1 MLHNNIFTNFSIHYH
16 LFNDARFDHL
26 TATGPSETITAINED
41 VTASM

>member
-1 MLHNNIFTNFSIHYH
+1 MLYNNIFTNFFIHH
-16 LFNDARFDHL
+16 RLFNDDRFDHL